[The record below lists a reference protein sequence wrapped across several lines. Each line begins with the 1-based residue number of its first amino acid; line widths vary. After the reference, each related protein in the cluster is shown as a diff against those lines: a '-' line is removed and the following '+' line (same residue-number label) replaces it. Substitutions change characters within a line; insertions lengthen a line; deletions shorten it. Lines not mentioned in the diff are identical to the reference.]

1 MNNHPPSDDDVI
13 GATPDDERS
22 RFFAPESFFT
32 GPGRRREKSPPVSAP
47 PPPAPP
53 VSERPPPVTE
63 PSAAAGLGGD
73 EPDIEDP
80 RDFAPPPPVPPQ
92 DPETPDVATPGNQSQ
107 ALAETVVAS
116 FLDRL
121 KAEARRNGGMLTI
134 QDLDNL
140 EGEFAKKTEALQA
153 VFEQTFE
160 NKKPVPDRT
169 AWQNP
174 RDFPFNRLIVEK
186 FCTMFSSEDQLMGDE
201 YAVPRRIL
209 PGFFMAINMM
219 MGEDLVEDFQN
230 RCRVIVDRLIDGDD
244 FQWSDLH
251 ADPEGKLVSLDAQV
265 TIAYHFEDLEK
276 RAAWFVD
283 LINSHM
289 APPNEEGDTEWQFSE
304 RGFLYFLGYLLS
316 DLKETLSTE
325 TGRMYITKRHGV
337 DACVT
342 LAEILKV
349 VESGARD

>member
-1 MNNHPPSDDDVI
+1 MNKHSPSDDDVI
-13 GATPDDERS
+13 GAIPDDERL
-22 RFFAPESFFT
+22 RFFVPESLFT
-32 GPGRRREKSPPVSAP
+32 GTGGRREKPPPVA
-47 PPPAPP
+47 APP
-53 VSERPPPVTE
+53 VSERPPLVPASPPAAE
-63 PSAAAGLGGD
+63 PGGE

-80 RDFAPPPPVPPQ
+80 PAFTAPPPTVPPQ
-92 DPETPDVATPGNQSQ
+92 DPEMPAVATPGNQSQ

-121 KAEARRNGGMLTI
+121 KAEAKRNGGMLTI

-140 EGEFAKKTEALQA
+140 EGEFAKKAEALQI
-153 VFEQTFE
+153 VFEKTFE
-160 NKKPVPDRT
+160 DKKRGQKPP
-169 AWQNP
+169 AWQSP

-186 FCTMFSSEDQLMGDE
+186 FSSMFSGEDQLMDDE
-201 YAVPRRIL
+201 YAVSRRIL
-209 PGFFMAINMM
+209 PGFFLAVNMM
-219 MGEDLVEDFQN
+219 MGEDLVEEFQD
-230 RCRVIVDRLIDGDD
+230 RCRVIIDRLGDDDD
-244 FQWSDLH
+244 FQWSDLY

-265 TIAYHFEDLEK
+265 TLAYHFENLEK

-289 APPNEEGDTEWQFSE
+289 APPAEEGGTEWQFSE
-304 RGFLYFLGYLLS
+304 RGFLHFLGFLLS

-342 LAEILKV
+342 LAEILKD

>member
-1 MNNHPPSDDDVI
+1 MNKHSPSDDDVI
-13 GATPDDERS
+13 GATPEDERL
-22 RFFAPESFFT
+22 RHFASESLFT
-32 GPGRRREKSPPVSAP
+32 NPGGRRAKSPPSGPPPVSAP
-47 PPPAPP
+47 TAAAVDAAGEGPDVEQPP
-53 VSERPPPVTE
+53 VSTA
-63 PSAAAGLGGD
+63 S
-73 EPDIEDP
+73 
-80 RDFAPPPPVPPQ
+80 PPPVPP
-92 DPETPDVATPGNQSQ
+92 PERELPSLTTPANHSQ

-134 QDLDNL
+134 RDLDNL

-153 VFEQTFE
+153 VFEKTIEDQARVHQ
-160 NKKPVPDRT
+160 PP

-186 FCTMFSSEDQLMGDE
+186 FSSMFSGEDRLMDDE
-201 YAVPRRIL
+201 YAIPRRIL
-209 PGFFMAINMM
+209 PGFFMAMNMM
-219 MGEDLVEDFQN
+219 MGEELVEEFQD
-230 RCRVIVDRLIDGDD
+230 RCRVIIDRLDD
-244 FQWSDLH
+244 DDSFQWSDLH
-251 ADPEGKLVSLDAQV
+251 ADPEGKLVSMDAQV
-265 TIAYHFEDLEK
+265 AIAYHFEDLEK
-276 RAAWFVD
+276 RAAWFVE

-289 APPNEEGDTEWQFSE
+289 ASAAEEGAAEWQFSE
-304 RGFLYFLGYLLS
+304 RGFLHFLGFLLS

-342 LAEILKV
+342 LAEILKG

>member
-1 MNNHPPSDDDVI
+1 MIKHSPSDDDVI
-13 GATPDDERS
+13 GATPDDERV
-22 RFFAPESFFT
+22 RFFVPESLFT
-32 GPGRRREKSPPVSAP
+32 RTGKRREKP
-47 PPPAPP
+47 PPGAGPE
-53 VSERPPPVTE
+53 SERPPPV
-63 PSAAAGLGGD
+63 PAPPPAAG
-73 EPDIEDP
+73 PDIEEP
-80 RDFAPPPPVPPQ
+80 PVFAPPPPPVPPR
-92 DPETPDVATPGNQSQ
+92 DRELPSVTTPANQSQ

-121 KAEARRNGGMLTI
+121 KAEARRNGGMLTL

-153 VFEQTFE
+153 VFEKTIE
-160 NKKPVPDRT
+160 DHVRVRERG

-186 FCTMFSSEDQLMGDE
+186 ISSMFSSEDRLMDDE

-209 PGFFMAINMM
+209 PGFFLAMNMM
-219 MGEDLVEDFQN
+219 MGEELVEEFQD
-230 RCRVIVDRLIDGDD
+230 RCRVIIDRLGDGNE
-244 FQWSDLH
+244 FQWSDLY
-251 ADPEGKLVSLDAQV
+251 ADPEGKMVSLDAQV
-265 TIAYHFEDLEK
+265 AMAYHFEDLEK

-289 APPNEEGDTEWQFSE
+289 APPAGGGGAEWQFSE
-304 RGFLYFLGYLLS
+304 RGFLHFLGFLLS

-337 DACVT
+337 DACVA
-342 LAEILKV
+342 LAEILKD